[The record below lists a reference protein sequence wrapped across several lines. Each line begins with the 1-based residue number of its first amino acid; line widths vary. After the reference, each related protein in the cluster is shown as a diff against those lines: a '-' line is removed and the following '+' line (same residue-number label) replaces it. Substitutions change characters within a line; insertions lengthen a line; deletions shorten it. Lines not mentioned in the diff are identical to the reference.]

1 MASEAGQAEGVV
13 GTAQQHHNAPRCG
26 SKVTMPTRAPPRRS
40 SRFSL
45 PTALASARALLEPL
59 AERWPRGWLMDS
71 TKRAASTLSRNHSSG
86 PDTATS
92 AKASTTMSGS
102 AVVRWAQLNTCD
114 ATWRRSATT
123 ARPPTACTNVCTYLS
138 TRPVGEQYTRS
149 QAIAIRL
156 GHALCAF
163 LPSKGGGCVFC
174 LAARASGTRT
184 GARIK
189 PQQLQQDA
197 PVQELLAPQPR

>member
-1 MASEAGQAEGVV
+1 
-13 GTAQQHHNAPRCG
+13 
-26 SKVTMPTRAPPRRS
+26 MPTRAPPCRS

-114 ATWRRSATT
+114 ATWRRVSDDCKAAHGVHKCVHLPQHKTSWR
-123 ARPPTACTNVCTYLS
+123 AIYSLAGDCNPPRSRPLCVLA
-138 TRPVGEQYTRS
+138 EQGR
-149 QAIAIRL
+149 RL
-156 GHALCAF
+156 RL
-163 LPSKGGGCVFC
+163 LLGC
-174 LAARASGTRT
+174 
-184 GARIK
+184 
-189 PQQLQQDA
+189 
-197 PVQELLAPQPR
+197 